1 MHLPS
6 LTYLNRLLAF
16 WLVIFFSLILITRR
30 TYGMEFV
37 PVIGILWRHL
47 FYLICL
53 IFPICLFPLALASI
67 YKRNQCSWKR
77 KILHVIPWVMALAFW
92 GFVGS
97 IAFFTLSF
105 DDALTNGVFSLRC
118 LETDELFY
126 LRDGNSWMDD
136 DSGSINRTYTLYR
149 RRLLTLEPLASAG
162 VHTRVDAGYIKTD
175 VTSSSTMIE
184 LQPIQTPGSE
194 TRYVYAPALKELVR
208 CK

>member
-37 PVIGILWRHL
+37 RHRSSGTPFSYSSFFHL
-47 FYLICL
+47 SFLSPRIHL
-53 IFPICLFPLALASI
+53 QATNVAE
-67 YKRNQCSWKR
+67 R
-77 KILHVIPWVMALAFW
+77 KILHVIPWVATRFLK
-92 GFVGS
+92 FVGS

-162 VHTRVDAGYIKTD
+162 VHTRGDAGYIKTD